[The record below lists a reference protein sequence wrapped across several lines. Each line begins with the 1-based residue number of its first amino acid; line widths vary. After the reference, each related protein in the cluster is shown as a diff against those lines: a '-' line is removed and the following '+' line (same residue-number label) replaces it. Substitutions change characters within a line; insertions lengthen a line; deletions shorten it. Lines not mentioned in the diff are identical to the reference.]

1 MSTASNVTI
10 IPAKVQTEIN
20 RDKYHQLRVDPITQT
35 HADLSKEELDRNGIT
50 DRILRLS
57 VGIEGAE
64 DLIADLEAVLK

>member
-1 MSTASNVTI
+1 MRHLMS
-10 IPAKVQTEIN
+10 P
-20 RDKYHQLRVDPITQT
+20 L
-35 HADLSKEELDRNGIT
+35 DLSKEELDRNGIT

>member
-1 MSTASNVTI
+1 MFGYI
-10 IPAKVQTEIN
+10 ICNKSG
-20 RDKYHQLRVDPITQT
+20 
-35 HADLSKEELDRNGIT
+35 LSKEELDRNGIT